1 MLLSVILSEKF
12 EVAAVSALVSLA
24 RAEVYKYAI
33 LEKLEA
39 HFCLQSVCL
48 VEVVTGLCFQLVT
61 FIRLIFNRI
70 ARIVLG

>member
-1 MLLSVILSEKF
+1 MLLAIIFAQKF
-12 EVAAVSALVSLA
+12 KVAAVAALVALA
-24 RAEVYKYAI
+24 SAEVYIYAV
-33 LEKLEA
+33 LQELKA
-39 HFCLQSVCL
+39 HFCLQRVCM